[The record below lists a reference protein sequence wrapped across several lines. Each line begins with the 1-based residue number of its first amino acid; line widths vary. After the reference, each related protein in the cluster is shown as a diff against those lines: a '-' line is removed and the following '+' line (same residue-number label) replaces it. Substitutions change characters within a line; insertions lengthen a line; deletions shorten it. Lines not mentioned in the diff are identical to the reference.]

1 MAFEALDPDRQLGY
15 LLALAAG
22 QAERQWA
29 SALRAHGINPKQFA
43 MLALLVRDAE
53 VSQAELARRVMIT
66 PQSVSESLRTLIQ
79 QGLISRA
86 PNQLGQPSQL
96 RVTSAGRAMLR
107 RAYPLVEHSQRE
119 SFSALSAREQ
129 ATLTELLRKMLH
141 KARAIPKTRSA
152 KRVLRGTKLNP

>member
-1 MAFEALDPDRQLGY
+1 MSPAFEALDPDRQLGY

-43 MLALLVRDAE
+43 MLALLARDAE

-66 PQSVSESLRTLIQ
+66 PQSVSESLGTLVK
-79 QGLISRA
+79 QGLIARA
-86 PNQLGQPSQL
+86 PGELGRASELQ
-96 RVTSAGRAMLR
+96 VTSPGRALLR

-119 SFSALSAREQ
+119 IFSALSVREQ
-129 ATLTELLRKMLH
+129 ATLGELLRKMLQ
-141 KARAIPKTRSA
+141 RGRGSA
-152 KRVLRGTKLNP
+152 KKRK